1 MGVTV
6 TCAAAERAFTGP
18 DDIPASR
25 SPSTTDYPRPV
36 PEILVLD
43 TATPAV
49 TAAVVRVAAG
59 RVEALSVQVATDA
72 RRHGELLAPEVAGVL
87 ADAGLEAADLAGVVA
102 GLGPGPF
109 TGLRVGLVTA
119 AALSDALR
127 IPAYGVCSLDGIAR
141 AVAGSG
147 RVLAVTD
154 ARRREVY
161 WAVYTGEDR
170 IAGPDVCRPADLAER
185 ARELEVGVAC
195 GAGAR
200 QYADVLGLPV
210 TGPDF
215 PDPVALAS
223 VAAPRILAGAPA
235 DPLVP
240 LYLRRPDAVQPGRPK
255 TVTAARQPTG
265 SDRGP
270 SPATAGGMVL
280 PA

>member
-1 MGVTV
+1 M
-6 TCAAAERAFTGP
+6 
-18 DDIPASR
+18 
-25 SPSTTDYPRPV
+25 

-59 RVEALSVQVATDA
+59 RVEALSVQVARDA

-87 ADAGLEAADLAGVVA
+87 AGAGLEAADLAGVVA

-141 AVAGSG
+141 AVARSG

-161 WAVYTGEDR
+161 WAAYTGEDR

-200 QYADVLGLPV
+200 QYADVLGLPF

-223 VAAPRILAGAPA
+223 VAGPRILAGAPA

-270 SPATAGGMVL
+270 SAAAAGGMVL